1 MKWTSAWMALAM
13 LGASLS
19 QAAEPAAPMGII
31 GVKIQVKDFQR
42 AMDFYSRLGL
52 KIGVKYNKTAPEMLS
67 EQGLRLILVQEAS
80 PRLTPGNSSLM
91 INVPDVALVAKALKD
106 AGFAGIGEPRV
117 TPRAS
122 ILIVKDPDGDE
133 VEILSAPAKP

>member
-1 MKWTSAWMALAM
+1 MKWTLALMALAM
-13 LGASLS
+13 VGASVA

-42 AMDFYSRLGL
+42 ALDFYSRLGL
-52 KIGVKYNKTAPEMLS
+52 KVGTQYNKSEQEMLS
-67 EQGLRLILVQEAS
+67 EQGLRLILVHEEP

-91 INVPDVALVAKALKD
+91 ISVPDVALVAKVLRD
-106 AGFAGIGEPRV
+106 AGFTGIGEPRV

-122 ILIVKDPDGDE
+122 ILLVKDPDGDQ

>member
-52 KIGVKYNKTAPEMLS
+52 KIGVKYNKTEQEMLS
-67 EQGLRLILVQEAS
+67 EQGLRLILVHPWEQQ
-80 PRLTPGNSSLM
+80 
-91 INVPDVALVAKALKD
+91 PDD
-106 AGFAGIGEPRV
+106 Q
-117 TPRAS
+117 RA
-122 ILIVKDPDGDE
+122 
-133 VEILSAPAKP
+133 

>member
-1 MKWTSAWMALAM
+1 MKWTSAMVALAM
-13 LGASLS
+13 MGASLS
-19 QAAEPAAPMGII
+19 QATEPATPMGII

-52 KIGVKYNKTAPEMLS
+52 KVGTQYNKSEQEMLS
-67 EQGLRLILVQEAS
+67 EQGLRLILVHEES
-80 PRLTPGNSSLM
+80 PRLIPGNSSLM
-91 INVPDVALVAKALKD
+91 INVPDVAVVAKALKD
-106 AGFAGIGEPRV
+106 AGFSGIGEPRV

-133 VEILSAPAKP
+133 VEILSAPPKP